1 GGLTYAITPM
11 TAGSPVTFSVT
22 GADVNANCIIGY
34 SLLGAGPITTA
45 YGVVDMTP
53 PISRLPTLTTDGNG
67 DASLTLTV
75 PANASGVTLYTQA
88 LANGVLTNSLA
99 ETVQ

>member
-1 GGLTYAITPM
+1 M
-11 TAGSPVTFSVT
+11 TAGAPCTFSIT
-22 GADVNANCIIGY
+22 GAAPNSNCIIGY
-34 SLLGAGPITTA
+34 SLAGPGPINTT

-53 PISRLPTLTTDGNG
+53 PINTLANIPADANG
-67 DASLTLTV
+67 DALLTVTV

-88 LANGVLTNSLA
+88 LNNGVLTNSLA